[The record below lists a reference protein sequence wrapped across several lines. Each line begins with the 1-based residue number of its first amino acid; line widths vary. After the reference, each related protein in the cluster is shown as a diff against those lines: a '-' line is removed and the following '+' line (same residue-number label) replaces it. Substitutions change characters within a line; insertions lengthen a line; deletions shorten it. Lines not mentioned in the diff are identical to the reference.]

1 MSSCV
6 TVTNTLVDSRIAA
19 FGYGGESEIY
29 YLVCVLDRVV
39 CNGRY
44 PSLSIG
50 TFNVLVVVIASVFD
64 CLCDAVL
71 PLQYSALS
79 FLRGTRP
86 LSNL

>member
-6 TVTNTLVDSRIAA
+6 TVTNTLVDSRIAV

-29 YLVCVLDRVV
+29 YLVCVSDRVV

-44 PSLSIG
+44 PGLSIG

-64 CLCDAVL
+64 WHPRSGNWIGESKQGRTCL
-71 PLQYSALS
+71 
-79 FLRGTRP
+79 F
-86 LSNL
+86 